1 MTQSIPGDA
10 EAGRSEPNILRGARR
25 LRTLLIHLHKTDQ
38 YPLLANAI
46 RRSQAPNS
54 IGAAGQSLIESCI
67 VIGILCLLL
76 MALFQLSQLFM
87 AQEILHYAAGRGAR
101 AKTVGFNEFMVF
113 KTVRVGTIANAGQ
126 ITAPEMTVQTPSSL
140 ILQLGTNPSSPNYF
154 ETKSLGSYVKAPA
167 AQRTLERSR
176 IPLFL
181 ASDWNGQLSA
191 ILNYEDWTDI
201 NYSYTEQAS
210 PPQLDLRVHQHFQ
223 LKFPFH
229 QLFYAD
235 DSIPFTG
242 TATLDN
248 HYPLYLDIE

>member
-1 MTQSIPGDA
+1 MMPSILGVRRA
-10 EAGRSEPNILRGARR
+10 IRSARGAAGKRR
-25 LRTLLIHLHKTDQ
+25 LSFEGRPPCFRPEKQARESSSPT
-38 YPLLANAI
+38 N
-46 RRSQAPNS
+46 RS
-54 IGAAGQSLIESCI
+54 GQSLIESCI

-113 KTVRVGTIANAGQ
+113 KTIRVGTIANAGRM
-126 ITAPEMTVQTPSSL
+126 TAPEIAAQTPASL

-154 ETKSLGSYVKAPA
+154 ETKSLGSYVKTPV
-167 AQRTLERSR
+167 AQRALERAR

-181 ASDWNGQLSA
+181 ASDWYGQLSA
-191 ILNYEDWTDI
+191 ILDYEDWDNI
-201 NYSYTEQAS
+201 NYSYTEQAY
-210 PPQLDLRVHQHFQ
+210 PPQLDLHVHQHFP

-235 DSIPFTG
+235 DYIPFTG
-242 TATLDN
+242 RATIDN
-248 HYPLYLDIE
+248 HYPLYLEETP